1 MVYGI
6 LGEKDHTMSTLPQTQ
21 PTQSPAEVLQISPEN
36 LEIANCFLEL
46 QDSQRV
52 ADMLDI
58 PVDMVARVL
67 GRSEIKAYVNQV
79 FFEVGFNNRFRVRDL
94 MDTLIKKKLKDMQES
109 ETGSNKDILDIIA
122 LSHKM
127 SMEMMDKEIQ
137 LEKLR
142 QGNTASGI
150 KSQVNVQ
157 INDGLGD
164 GTKYGALINK
174 LLTGGV

>member
-1 MVYGI
+1 MQN
-6 LGEKDHTMSTLPQTQ
+6 LPQTA
-21 PTQSPAEVLQISPEN
+21 SPAEVLAISPEN

-46 QDSQRV
+46 QDSKRV
-52 ADMLDI
+52 ADVLDV
-58 PVDMVARVL
+58 PLDFVTRTLART
-67 GRSEIKAYVNQV
+67 EIKAYINQV
-79 FFEVGFNNRFRVRDL
+79 FYEVGFNNRFMMRDL
-94 MDTLIKKKLKDMQES
+94 MDTLIKKKLSDMQES
-109 ETGSNKDILDIIA
+109 ETGSNKDIVDLIA

-127 SMEMMDKEIQ
+127 SMEHMDKEIQ

-142 QGNTASGI
+142 QGNASSAI

-174 LLTGGV
+174 LLTGGA

>member
-1 MVYGI
+1 
-6 LGEKDHTMSTLPQTQ
+6 MSNLPQTQ
-21 PTQSPAEVLQISPEN
+21 PSQSPAETLQISPEN

-46 QDSQRV
+46 QDSARV
-52 ADMLDI
+52 ADVLDV
-58 PVDMVARVL
+58 PVDLVTRILA
-67 GRSEIKAYVNQV
+67 RSEIKAYVNQV

-94 MDTLIKKKLKDMQES
+94 MDTLIKKKLQDMQES

-127 SMEMMDKEIQ
+127 SMEMMDKEIA

-142 QGNTASGI
+142 QGNPGI

>member
-1 MVYGI
+1 MNN
-6 LGEKDHTMSTLPQTQ
+6 LPQT
-21 PTQSPAEVLQISPEN
+21 SPAEVLQISPEN

-52 ADMLDI
+52 ADTLDL
-58 PVDMVARVL
+58 PQDMVARVL

-79 FFEVGFNNRFRVRDL
+79 FFEVGFNNRFRMRDL
-94 MDTLIKKKLKDMQES
+94 MDTLIKKKLQDMQES

-127 SMEMMDKEIQ
+127 SMEQLDREIA

-142 QGNTASGI
+142 QGNAQSGI

-174 LLTGGV
+174 LLTGDLK

>member
-1 MVYGI
+1 
-6 LGEKDHTMSTLPQTQ
+6 MSNLPANTPQS
-21 PTQSPAEVLQISPEN
+21 SPAEMLQISPEN

-46 QDSQRV
+46 QDSQKV
-52 ADMLDI
+52 ADTLDV
-58 PVDMVARVL
+58 PVDLVTRVL
-67 GRSEIKAYVNQV
+67 ARSEIKAYVNQV
-79 FFEVGFNNRFRVRDL
+79 FFEVGFNNRFRMREL
-94 MDTLIKKKLKDMQES
+94 MDTLIKKKLTDMNES

-127 SMEMMDKEIQ
+127 SMEQLDREIA

-142 QGNTASGI
+142 KDNAAATI

-164 GTKYGALINK
+164 GTKYGALISK
-174 LLTGGV
+174 LLTGDGS

>member
-1 MVYGI
+1 MQQ
-6 LGEKDHTMSTLPQTQ
+6 LPQT
-21 PTQSPAEVLQISPEN
+21 SPAEILEISPEN

-46 QDSQRV
+46 QDSQKV
-52 ADMLDI
+52 ADVLDV
-58 PVDMVARVL
+58 PVDMVTRILA
-67 GRSEIKAYVNQV
+67 RSEIKAYVNQV
-79 FFEVGFNNRFRVRDL
+79 FFEVGFNNRFRMRDL
-94 MDTLIKKKLKDMQES
+94 MDTLIKKKLQDMS
-109 ETGSNKDILDIIA
+109 ASDTGSNKDILDIIA

-127 SMEMMDKEIQ
+127 SMELLDKELQ

-142 QGNTASGI
+142 QGNPGI

-174 LLTGGV
+174 LLSGN

>member
-1 MVYGI
+1 MN
-6 LGEKDHTMSTLPQTQ
+6 TLPQTQ
-21 PTQSPAEVLQISPEN
+21 PNQSPAEVLHISPEN

-46 QDSQRV
+46 QDSAKV
-52 ADMLDI
+52 ADVLDV
-58 PVDMVARVL
+58 PVDLVTRVL
-67 GRSEIKAYVNQV
+67 ARSEIKSYVNQV

-94 MDTLIKKKLKDMQES
+94 MDTLIKKKLSDMQES

-142 QGNTASGI
+142 QGNPGI

-174 LLTGGV
+174 LLAGG

>member
-1 MVYGI
+1 MQN
-6 LGEKDHTMSTLPQTQ
+6 LPQTQ
-21 PTQSPAEVLQISPEN
+21 PTQTPAETLQISPEN

-52 ADMLDI
+52 ADTLDI
-58 PVDMVARVL
+58 PVDMVTRVL

-94 MDTLIKKKLKDMQES
+94 MDTLIKKKLQDMSES

-127 SMEMMDKEIQ
+127 SMEMLDKEIQ

-142 QGNTASGI
+142 QNTSAAGI

>member
-1 MVYGI
+1 MN
-6 LGEKDHTMSTLPQTQ
+6 TLPQT
-21 PTQSPAEVLQISPEN
+21 SPAEVLQISPEN
-36 LEIANCFLEL
+36 LEVANCFLEL
-46 QDSQRV
+46 QDSQKV
-52 ADMLDI
+52 ADVLDLPI
-58 PVDMVARVL
+58 DMVTRIL

-79 FFEVGFNNRFRVRDL
+79 FFEVGFNNRFRMREL
-94 MDTLIKKKLKDMQES
+94 MDTLIKKKLSDMQES

-127 SMEMMDKEIQ
+127 SMEQLDREIA
-137 LEKLR
+137 LEKLK
-142 QGNTASGI
+142 QGNQGSGI

-174 LLTGGV
+174 LLTGDLK

>member
-1 MVYGI
+1 MN
-6 LGEKDHTMSTLPQTQ
+6 TLPQTQ
-21 PTQSPAEVLQISPEN
+21 QSPAEVLNISPEN

-46 QDSQRV
+46 QDSKKV
-52 ADMLDI
+52 ADLLDV
-58 PVDMVARVL
+58 PVDLVTRILA
-67 GRSEIKAYVNQV
+67 RSEIKSYVNQV

-94 MDTLIKKKLKDMQES
+94 MDTLIKKKLQDMSES

-142 QGNTASGI
+142 QGNPSGI

-174 LLTGGV
+174 LLTSGV